1 MFGVRRLCLRPDRN
15 RCPSCVALFT
25 LWIRVIPHRVAMSPK
40 LRWFAT
46 GSSLRMTLAVVV
58 RSTAHALRLPDSAI
72 MPVMKRHLLWFLII
86 TVLISCS
93 STPEPAPETVNEP
106 FRSAWQAAGGTQVG
120 PPLSEPRWVDDA
132 LVQYFA
138 TIKIV
143 ALDNGGAVAE
153 LLPTNW
159 REQIPA
165 AVVELAPAPQR
176 ASLTVA
182 KSATMVQPLQS
193 IPITVQVP
201 DYSGVVDVQLY
212 DAKARLSAQGQTT
225 IVDGVGEIVLPAG
238 GALGPQWAIALING
252 RLAGARSQIVTLDA
266 QTRLISG
273 QSDID
278 SLYPRIRRL
287 MAEARV
293 SYELDG
299 RLISGYRSPDNPL
312 LWLRDHVYQ
321 GRGFRYFEHDVTSLL
336 DAFRDAQL
344 PDGSLPDVIDYPD
357 RYVQAFRKEVESDIE
372 FLYIQGVY
380 EAWQMTGDDEWL
392 RSHLPA
398 LRRAVDYIT
407 TNPLRWNA
415 DRGLVRRPYT
425 IDMWDFAYGP
435 TTISPDGKPA
445 PRHWIEPDTI
455 WGTFHGD
462 NTGLAYALMLLARIE
477 QRVGEQSQVE
487 RYFQLSDE
495 IMQRLNDLAW
505 NGRFFTHFVP
515 EDPTFAPVGVDASNQ
530 ISLSNAYALNRR
542 VLSVGQAQA
551 IVESYYARRDFN
563 RAFAE
568 WYSIDPPFPAG
579 SFGMA
584 GGKGEQPG
592 EYVNGGIMPLVGGEL
607 ARGAFTFGFE
617 PYGLD
622 ILCRYANLLRLTNAS
637 YLWYY
642 PDGRP
647 GISGADTIPTD
658 GWGASAMLGALFE
671 GLAGIVDEA
680 SRYDDAIIS
689 PRWSV
694 EPAITR
700 VEVVA
705 RYPASDGYVAYRWQR
720 NDQSMQLYVTGSG
733 RIAYVRFLLPE
744 TAGEAI
750 TMTVAGQPVTP
761 TIEYIRNSRYAGV
774 ALDRLNVMV
783 TVSW

>member
-1 MFGVRRLCLRPDRN
+1 M
-15 RCPSCVALFT
+15 
-25 LWIRVIPHRVAMSPK
+25 K
-40 LRWFAT
+40 Q
-46 GSSLRMTLAVVV
+46 LAIIFIGIV
-58 RSTAHALRLPDSAI
+58 
-72 MPVMKRHLLWFLII
+72 LL
-86 TVLISCS
+86 TSCS
-93 STPEPAPETVNEP
+93 PPPTNQTDQLREP
-106 FRSAWQAAGGTQVG
+106 FRSAWQAAGGSRIG
-120 PPLSEPRWVDDA
+120 PPLGEPRWVDGA

-138 TIKIV
+138 TLRIV
-143 ALDNGGAVAE
+143 ALENGGAAAE
-153 LLPTNW
+153 RLPADW
-159 REQIPA
+159 REQT
-165 AVVELAPAPQR
+165 PAPVIETPPATQQ
-176 ASLTVA
+176 ASLA
-182 KSATMVQPLQS
+182 LATPTQTVQPLQPV
-193 IPITVQVP
+193 PITLRIP
-201 DYSGVVDVQLY
+201 AYSGPVTVQLY
-212 DAKARLSAQGQTT
+212 DAAGKLSAEGATT
-225 IVDGVGEIVLPAG
+225 VTDGAGEVTLPAG
-238 GALGPQWAIALING
+238 GALGPQWAVALIDG
-252 RLAGARSQIVTLDA
+252 RLAGAQSQIVTLDA
-266 QTRLISG
+266 QTALISG

-293 SYELDG
+293 SYELNG

-321 GRGFRYFEHDVTSLL
+321 GRGFRYFEQDVTSLL
-336 DAFRDAQL
+336 DAFRDAQF
-344 PDGSLPDVIDYPD
+344 PDGSLPDVIDYPE
-357 RYVQAFRKEVESDIE
+357 RYVTAFRKEVESDLE

-380 EAWQMTGDDEWL
+380 EAWQMTGDDAWL

-398 LRRAVDYIT
+398 LRRAVEYIT

-415 DRGLVRRPYT
+415 ERGLVRRPYT

-435 TTISPDGKPA
+435 TTTSPDGKPA

-462 NTGLAYALMLLARIE
+462 NTGLAAALMLLARIE
-477 QRVGEQSQVE
+477 QRVGEPARAE

-495 IMQRLNDLAW
+495 IMQRLNELAW
-505 NGRFFTHFVP
+505 NGRFFTHFIP
-515 EDPTFAPVGVDASNQ
+515 EDPSFTPAGVDAAEQ
-530 ISLSNAYALNRR
+530 LSLSNAYALNRG
-542 VLSVGQAQA
+542 VLSAAQAQA
-551 IVESYYARRDFN
+551 IIGSYYERRDFA

-568 WYSIDPPFPAG
+568 WYSIDPPFPPG

-622 ILCRYANLLRLTNAS
+622 QLRRYANLLRLTNAS

-647 GISGADTIPTD
+647 GISGPDTIPTD

-671 GLAGIVDEA
+671 GLAGIVDTA

-689 PRWSV
+689 PRWPA
-694 EPAITR
+694 EPAIMQAY
-700 VEVVA
+700 VVA

-720 NDQSMQLYVTGSG
+720 EAQGLRLYVTGSG
-733 RIAYVRFLLPE
+733 RTAYVRFMLPPD
-744 TAGEAI
+744 AGYDV

-761 TIEYIRNSRYAGV
+761 VMEEVGLSRYAGV
-774 ALDRLNVMV
+774 ALDRLNVEV
-783 TVSW
+783 TVTWR

>member
-1 MFGVRRLCLRPDRN
+1 
-15 RCPSCVALFT
+15 
-25 LWIRVIPHRVAMSPK
+25 
-40 LRWFAT
+40 
-46 GSSLRMTLAVVV
+46 
-58 RSTAHALRLPDSAI
+58 
-72 MPVMKRHLLWFLII
+72 MKRKTYWFIVVILL
-86 TVLISCS
+86 VSCHSPAQQISDR
-93 STPEPAPETVNEP
+93 VYEP
-106 FRSAWQAAGGTQVG
+106 FRSAWQAAGGMEIG
-120 PPLSEPRWVDDA
+120 PPLGEPRWIDDA

-138 TIKIV
+138 TVKIV
-143 ALDNGGAVAE
+143 ALANGGAVTE
-153 LLPTNW
+153 RLPEHW
-159 REQIPA
+159 RDQTPA
-165 AVVELAPAPQR
+165 AVITLPPAPQR
-176 ASLTVA
+176 ASLTLARPMKV
-182 KSATMVQPLQS
+182 VQPLQS
-193 IPITVQVP
+193 LPIVVQIPAYHGSVE
-201 DYSGVVDVQLY
+201 VQLY
-212 DAKARLSAQGQTT
+212 DARGWLTAQGTT
-225 IVDGVGEIVLPAG
+225 IVTDGRGEIVLPAG
-238 GALGPQWAIALING
+238 GALGPQWAVALIDG
-252 RLAGARSQIVTLDA
+252 RLAGARSQIVILDA
-266 QTRLISG
+266 ETSLISG

-278 SLYPRIRRL
+278 SLYPRIKRL

-293 SYELDG
+293 SYELNG

-344 PDGSLPDVIDYPD
+344 PDGSLPDVIDYPE
-357 RYVQAFRKEVESDIE
+357 RYVKAFRKEVESDVE

-380 EAWQMTGDDEWL
+380 EAWQMTGDDKWL
-392 RSHLPA
+392 QSHLPA
-398 LRRAVDYIT
+398 LRRAATYIT

-445 PRHWIEPDTI
+445 PRHWIEPDTV

-462 NTGLAYALMLLARIE
+462 NTGLAYALFLLARIE
-477 QRVGEQSQVE
+477 NRVGDPKRAQQYYE
-487 RYFQLSDE
+487 LSDA
-495 IMQRLNDLAW
+495 IMQRLNELAW
-505 NGRFFTHFVP
+505 NGRFFTHFIP
-515 EDPTFAPVGVDASNQ
+515 EDSTFTPTGVDPSTQ
-530 ISLSNAYALNRR
+530 LSLSNAYALNRR

-551 IVESYYARRDFN
+551 IIETYYARRDFD

-622 ILCRYANLLRLTNAS
+622 ILRRYANLLRLTNAS

-647 GISGADTIPTD
+647 GISGPDTISTD

-671 GLAGIVDEA
+671 GLAGIVDDA
-680 SRYDDAIIS
+680 SRYEDTIVS
-689 PRWSV
+689 PRWPV
-694 EPAITR
+694 EPSITR
-700 VEVVA
+700 AEVVV
-705 RYPASDGYVAYRWQR
+705 RYPASDGYLAYRWQR
-720 NDQSMQLYVTGSG
+720 NERGIQLHITGSG
-733 RIAYVRFLLPE
+733 QTASVRLLLPE
-744 TAGEAI
+744 TAGEEV
-750 TMTVAGQPVTP
+750 TMTVDGVVVTP
-761 TIEYIRNSRYAGV
+761 MIERIGISRYASI
-774 ALDRLNVMV
+774 ALERLNATIAV
-783 TVSW
+783 TWP

>member
-1 MFGVRRLCLRPDRN
+1 MKQITHWLIFVILLV
-15 RCPSCVALFT
+15 SC
-25 LWIRVIPHRVAMSPK
+25 HSP
-40 LRWFAT
+40 AQPT
-46 GSSLRMTLAVVV
+46 S
-58 RSTAHALRLPDSAI
+58 DQI
-72 MPVMKRHLLWFLII
+72 Y
-86 TVLISCS
+86 
-93 STPEPAPETVNEP
+93 EP
-106 FRSAWQAAGGTQVG
+106 FRSAWQAAGGMQIG
-120 PPLSEPRWVDDA
+120 PPLSEPRWIDDT

-143 ALDNGGAVAE
+143 ALANGGTVAE
-153 LLPTNW
+153 LLPEHW
-159 REQIPA
+159 RDQTPA
-165 AVVELAPAPQR
+165 AVITLPPATQR
-176 ASLTVA
+176 ASLTLARPMNV
-182 KSATMVQPLQS
+182 VQPLQS
-193 IPITVQVP
+193 LPIVVQIPAYRGSVE
-201 DYSGVVDVQLY
+201 VQLY
-212 DAKARLSAQGQTT
+212 DARGRLTAQGTT
-225 IVDGVGEIVLPAG
+225 VVTDGTGEIVLPAG
-238 GALGPQWAIALING
+238 GALGPQWAVALIDG
-252 RLAGARSQIVTLDA
+252 RLAGARSQIVILDA
-266 QTRLISG
+266 QTSLISG

-278 SLYPRIRRL
+278 SLYPRIKGL

-293 SYELDG
+293 SYELNG

-357 RYVQAFRKEVESDIE
+357 RYVKAFRKEVESDVE

-380 EAWQMTGDDEWL
+380 EAWQMTGDDQWL
-392 RSHLPA
+392 QSHLSA
-398 LRRAVDYIT
+398 LRRAATYIT

-415 DRGLVRRPYT
+415 SRGLVRRPYT

-435 TTISPDGKPA
+435 TTISPDGKLA

-462 NTGLAYALMLLARIE
+462 NTGLAYALFLLARIE
-477 QRVGEQSQVE
+477 NRVGDTKRAQQYYE
-487 RYFQLSDE
+487 LSDA
-495 IMQRLNDLAW
+495 IMQRLNELAW
-505 NGRFFTHFVP
+505 NGRFFTHFIP
-515 EDPTFAPVGVDASNQ
+515 EDPTFTPTGVDPATQ
-530 ISLSNAYALNRR
+530 LSLSNAYALNRR

-551 IVESYYARRDFN
+551 IIETYYARRDFN
-563 RAFAE
+563 RVFAE

-622 ILCRYANLLRLTNAS
+622 ILRRYANLLRLTNAS

-647 GISGADTIPTD
+647 GISGPDTIPTD

-671 GLAGIVDEA
+671 GLAGIVDDS
-680 SRYDDAIIS
+680 SRYEDTIVS
-689 PRWSV
+689 PRWPV
-694 EPAITR
+694 EPSVTR
-700 VEVVA
+700 AEVVV
-705 RYPASDGYVAYRWQR
+705 RYPASDGYLAYRWQR
-720 NDQSMQLYVTGSG
+720 DERGIQLYITGSG
-733 RIAYVRFLLPE
+733 RTTYVRLLLPD
-744 TAGEAI
+744 TAGTEV
-750 TMTVAGQPVTP
+750 TMTVDGVVVTP
-761 TIEYIRNSRYAGV
+761 TIERIGISRYA
-774 ALDRLNVMV
+774 
-783 TVSW
+783 